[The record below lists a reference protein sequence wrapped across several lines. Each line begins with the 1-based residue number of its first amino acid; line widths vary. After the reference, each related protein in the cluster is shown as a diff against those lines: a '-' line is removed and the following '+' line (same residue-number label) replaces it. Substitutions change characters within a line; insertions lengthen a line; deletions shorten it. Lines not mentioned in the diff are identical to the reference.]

1 VLLARLPMNAAPGGT
16 LWLNEEPQDKT
27 EPTVPTAKQRT
38 QTYIRVLI
46 DPVKEN
52 S

>member
-1 VLLARLPMNAAPGGT
+1 MNAAPGGK
-16 LWLNEEPQDKT
+16 LWLNEEPSDKG
-27 EPTVPTAKQRT
+27 EPKSTTAKQRT

-46 DPVKEN
+46 DPTKEN